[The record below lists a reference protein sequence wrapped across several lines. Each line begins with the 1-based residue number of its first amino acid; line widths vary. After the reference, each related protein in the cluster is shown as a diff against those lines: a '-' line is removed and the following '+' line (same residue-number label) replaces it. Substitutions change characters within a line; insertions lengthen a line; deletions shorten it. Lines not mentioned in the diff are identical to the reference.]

1 MAMSPNDHDELR
13 EQAELYVLGALASSD
28 RQTFEAHLASCA
40 ECRAQ
45 VTSLSP
51 VAQALA
57 YVAAAARPAIRTP
70 RPRTDARL
78 QGRPVRRRPRQ
89 LVRRA
94 QTSSC
99 RGWRPRRRWC
109 WPRDSASYSAS
120 LRSRIGALEQRLQEA
135 TERASAG
142 DRQIAELRHAAADA
156 QQQLAV
162 LAAPDLQRIDLA
174 GQPRAPQASARAFWS
189 RSRGLVFTASN
200 LPTPPAGKT
209 YQLWVLTEAAGT
221 RSAPA
226 SSSRISADVSPRC
239 SRRRSICRNR
249 SAWRSQSSRTAAFPR
264 RPATNTWWDCR
275 RYSAAA
281 LRPHVRLRGRA
292 CAGGCS
298 SASPRPARRR

>member
-13 EQAELYVLGALASSD
+13 EQAELYVLDALASSD

-45 VTSLSP
+45 VTTLSP
-51 VAQALA
+51 VTQALA
-57 YVAAAARPAIRTP
+57 YVVPQHDPPSDLRARVLTSITGTPGMAPASSTRPEGANVILPWLAAAAS
-70 RPRTDARL
+70 
-78 QGRPVRRRPRQ
+78 
-89 LVRRA
+89 LVLA
-94 QTSSC
+94 A
-99 RGWRPRRRWC
+99 GLGL
-109 WPRDSASYSAS
+109 YSAS

-209 YQLWVLTEAAGT
+209 YQLWVLTKQP
-221 RSAPA
+221 AP
-226 SSSRISADVSPRC
+226 ISAGVFKPD
-239 SRRRSICRNR
+239 
-249 SAWRSQSSRTAAFPR
+249 Q
-264 RPATNTWWDCR
+264 
-275 RYSAAA
+275 
-281 LRPHVRLRGRA
+281 RGRVA
-292 CAGGCS
+292 AVFETPLDLPQPVGMAVTVEPDGGVP
-298 SASPRPARRR
+298 SPTGDKYLVGL